1 MRVKGRPVYLNLLQ
15 IRLPLSG
22 MVSFAHRLSG
32 ILLILAL
39 PGSLYLLMMSLRD
52 EAGFIRVQELL
63 TTPLSFIL
71 LIPVLWSFWHHLLSG
86 IRFLLLDLDVGL
98 DKSSS
103 NRSAGLV
110 LMLGVLAAILS
121 MAGLML

>member
-1 MRVKGRPVYLNLLQ
+1 MRVEGRPVYLNLLQ
-15 IRLPLSG
+15 IRLPLPG
-22 MVSFAHRLSG
+22 VVSFAHRLSG
-32 ILLILAL
+32 IILILAL
-39 PGSLYLLMMSLRD
+39 PGCLYLLMTSLRD
-52 EAGFIRVQELL
+52 EVGFIRVQELL
-63 TTPLSFIL
+63 TTPLSSIL

-110 LMLGVLAAILS
+110 LVMSVLAVILS

>member
-1 MRVKGRPVYLNLLQ
+1 MT
-15 IRLPLSG
+15 
-22 MVSFAHRLSG
+22 
-32 ILLILAL
+32 
-39 PGSLYLLMMSLRD
+39 SLRD

-63 TTPLSFIL
+63 TTPLSSIL

-86 IRFLLLDLDVGL
+86 IRFLLLDLDLGL

-103 NRSAGLV
+103 NRSAVVVLV
-110 LMLGVLAAILS
+110 MSVLAVILS